1 MDQRTIN
8 AYSEKA
14 SEYSHDWLTQPE
26 PLDMYKLLKDYFRP
40 GLETA
45 DIGCGNGRDV
55 NWLSQNGFKTVGFD
69 SSPELLSF
77 AHKHYPHI
85 PFNQA
90 FLPALSEIQ
99 NQYDNLLCETVIMHL
114 PQPQIVESLK
124 NLKRILKKGG
134 VLYLSWRVTEG
145 VDMRH
150 ADGRLYTAFEPDFI
164 LNQFA
169 KSSVLHFEDKISES
183 SGKRICRLIVST
195 D

>member
-1 MDQRTIN
+1 MDQRTIS

-14 SEYSHDWLTQPE
+14 SEYSHDWLAQPE
-26 PLDMYKLLKDYFRP
+26 PLDMYKLLKDFFHP
-40 GLETA
+40 GLETV
-45 DIGCGNGRDV
+45 DIGCGNGRDA
-55 NWLSQNGFKTVGFD
+55 NWLSQNGFKVAGFD

-77 AHKHYPHI
+77 ARNRYPHI
-85 PFNQA
+85 EFNQA
-90 FLPALSEIQ
+90 LLPALNEIQ

-124 NLKRILKKGG
+124 SLKRLLKKGG
-134 VLYLSWRVTEG
+134 ILYLSWRVTEG
-145 VDMRH
+145 TDMRH

-164 LNQFA
+164 LNQFS

-183 SGKRICRLIVST
+183 SGKRICRLIVSA